1 MYPNVVAT
9 IFDEHLL
16 AILTDYFDWS
26 VPFVAL
32 YSFVVNRIS
41 SDIFHIYIMLLTILL
56 IG

>member
-1 MYPNVVAT
+1 MYLNVVAT

-16 AILTDYFDWS
+16 AILTEHFGWS

-41 SDIFHIYIMLLTILL
+41 SDIFHIY
-56 IG
+56 